1 MANKL
6 SLNCFGNLEIS
17 LFWEEKLAILIRT
30 AQLYSVLFFFYYE
43 QWPSNTRKYLTVM
56 FSAFNGSLY
65 IMNQDEFYGF
75 MQELTLIEYVIGGTF
90 ILNIVLVAI
99 GLILTCKK
107 TLRYRLE
114 FMYSSSCNIYR
125 LYFWLMEIMLV
136 PLLIN
141 VSWPASCKF
150 WSERDAVEFVTCEE
164 HGNIRYWIIKGIM
177 CGSYLLAVLYNYQ
190 LFSYIYR
197 NKISTQ
203 FHEQAVQKKEVE
215 YSYGI
220 NKIWSTEKFFT
231 FSSFKS
237 GVGSIYHRIVFNM
250 FAVLFIGV
258 NAMQKRADKEDMR
271 LIIIVH
277 TLMVVF
283 FTIHVIMTRPYR
295 NFSTNLLY
303 ILCLLAF
310 MTMMIMMYMKV
321 QGYKQSFFIDKYFF
335 LLTIFLCG
343 FLWFIVFMWILFI
356 LITKGKWGLD
366 KETVMELTEGQDLAI
381 YYIKDA
387 RSFIVLLM

>member
-1 MANKL
+1 MMANKL

-17 LFWEEKLAILIRT
+17 LFWEEKLAILVRT

-75 MQELTLIEYVIGGTF
+75 MQDLTLIEYVIGGTF

-114 FMYSSSCNIYR
+114 FMYTNSCNIYR
-125 LYFWLMEIMLV
+125 LYFWLMEIMFV

-177 CGSYLLAVLYNYQ
+177 YGSYIMAVLYNY
-190 LFSYIYR
+190 
-197 NKISTQ
+197 
-203 FHEQAVQKKEVE
+203 
-215 YSYGI
+215 
-220 NKIWSTEKFFT
+220 
-231 FSSFKS
+231 
-237 GVGSIYHRIVFNM
+237 
-250 FAVLFIGV
+250 
-258 NAMQKRADKEDMR
+258 
-271 LIIIVH
+271 
-277 TLMVVF
+277 
-283 FTIHVIMTRPYR
+283 
-295 NFSTNLLY
+295 
-303 ILCLLAF
+303 
-310 MTMMIMMYMKV
+310 
-321 QGYKQSFFIDKYFF
+321 
-335 LLTIFLCG
+335 
-343 FLWFIVFMWILFI
+343 
-356 LITKGKWGLD
+356 
-366 KETVMELTEGQDLAI
+366 
-381 YYIKDA
+381 
-387 RSFIVLLM
+387 